1 MEDTMSI
8 IRLFKVHYVWEDI
21 LSMGLG
27 ALIVLT
33 SWMVGD
39 AGSQS
44 VATNAVIVGI
54 LVLALGAAEFLDLR
68 RWEESL
74 EIACGVWLIASPFVF
89 GYANAG
95 TLRYWHFILGAAVVV
110 LAVMELWQ
118 DRKLSDIELAQ
129 HSAR

>member
-1 MEDTMSI
+1 MSS

-54 LVLALGAAEFLDLR
+54 LVLALGAAGFLDLR

-118 DRKLSDIELAQ
+118 DWKLSDTELAQ